1 MIQTRLYISVL
12 IAMLSLGIQAQ
23 AQVKISGKVV
33 DSDNEPIEF
42 ATVRVDGTAIGTG
55 TDLRGEYSL
64 NVAQSDTIELIFN
77 CIGYKEYRQKLI
89 DAKGEMV
96 VNAKLFK
103 NTRQL

>member
-12 IAMLSLGIQAQ
+12 IAVLSLGIQAQ

-55 TDLRGEYSL
+55 TDLRGEY
-64 NVAQSDTIELIFN
+64 
-77 CIGYKEYRQKLI
+77 
-89 DAKGEMV
+89 
-96 VNAKLFK
+96 
-103 NTRQL
+103 